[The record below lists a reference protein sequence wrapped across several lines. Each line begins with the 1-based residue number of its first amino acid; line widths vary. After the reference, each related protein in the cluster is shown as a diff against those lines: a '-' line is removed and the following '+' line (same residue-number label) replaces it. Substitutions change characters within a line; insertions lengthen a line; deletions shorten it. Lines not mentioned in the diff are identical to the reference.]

1 MTGDAQTVDLIRG
14 NMNSGFHGVQI
25 VGTTTGDYDG
35 DGFQEVYWSKV
46 DNTAYL
52 RAVMHADGNIQYA
65 NYQNLDQ
72 MTDYLT
78 GHGFADTV
86 ALIA

>member
-1 MTGDAQTVDLIRG
+1 MLKTV
-14 NMNSGFHGVQI
+14 
-25 VGTTTGDYDG
+25 GDYDG
-35 DGFQEVYWSKV
+35 DNFPEVYWSKV

-65 NYQNLDQ
+65 NYQNLSQ
-72 MTDYLT
+72 MTDHLT
-78 GHGFADTV
+78 SHGFVDTV